1 MLNYHQSIIILQSY
15 HIMCVVAD
23 LRIRKRTSYQK
34 MYYLCT
40 NKKAVTCYTERLKKR
55 IEKYLSSDPDRM
67 LLIDGAEK

>member
-15 HIMCVVAD
+15 HIMCVVTD

-40 NKKAVTCYTERLKKR
+40 NKKAVTCYTERKKT
-55 IEKYLSSDPDRM
+55 D
-67 LLIDGAEK
+67 